1 MAVGAVT
8 PPETVMRDAAPDGP
22 RLQCRTMEQLGR
34 AAE

>member
-8 PPETVMRDAAPDGP
+8 PPETVMRDAALDGP
-22 RLQCRTMEQLGR
+22 RHEYRTMVQLGQ